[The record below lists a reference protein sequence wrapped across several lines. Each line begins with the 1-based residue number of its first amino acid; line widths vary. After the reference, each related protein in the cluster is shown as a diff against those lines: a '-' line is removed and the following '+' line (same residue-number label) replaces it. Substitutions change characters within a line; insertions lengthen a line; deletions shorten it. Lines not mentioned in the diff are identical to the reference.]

1 MAAPLES
8 VISIKSNTLK
18 AASKSSHLLDH
29 TSRPPRYCAASVN
42 RSSHDLDREGAAAGG
57 VHHCVPSVCASQEDL
72 GVLATHGEE
81 GLGVQTDR
89 AMQKHM
95 IMAYYV
101 QSGMFA
107 LRSPSIFTTFR
118 RVNSTRKLTQASPSS
133 HVLAPENMFFP
144 CHYSISFGLPLSLS
158 ASHHIEL
165 SCQRMKLFFQAACLY
180 CEICVGEKD
189 EYCKVVKLL
198 RTSSVH
204 RMDR

>member
-81 GLGVQTDR
+81 GLGGEEVRGKASLEEEDSVELKAEGESKR
-89 AMQKHM
+89 KD
-95 IMAYYV
+95 
-101 QSGMFA
+101 
-107 LRSPSIFTTFR
+107 LTT
-118 RVNSTRKLTQASPSS
+118 L
-133 HVLAPENMFFP
+133 
-144 CHYSISFGLPLSLS
+144 I
-158 ASHHIEL
+158 
-165 SCQRMKLFFQAACLY
+165 
-180 CEICVGEKD
+180 
-189 EYCKVVKLL
+189 
-198 RTSSVH
+198 
-204 RMDR
+204 